1 MTTGRRRCSPWW
13 TVSSGTHR
21 GQRNHLYLRSCNRC
35 LPLRGAWAT
44 RCVRSL
50 AASTLLDGRLVLNHP
65 RIGIIAHHFDHA
77 TIPGLNV
84 SDAVSF
90 DTHKFVV
97 PNRIHIFGSGR
108 VDGLTG
114 RMDHSDAVMDLHR
127 ETRDR
132 LGPNPHWPVCH
143 RFGPRFII
151 ICHPSYS
158 SGQFIYPQTPWGF
171 NL

>member
-1 MTTGRRRCSPWW
+1 MRLGV
-13 TVSSGTHR
+13 TVITPAF
-21 GQRNHLYLRSCNRC
+21 L
-35 LPLRGAWAT
+35 
-44 RCVRSL
+44 
-50 AASTLLDGRLVLNHP
+50 TLLDGRLVRNHP
-65 RIGIIAHHFDHA
+65 QIKNIVHHFDHA

-84 SDAVSF
+84 SAVVSW

-97 PNRIHIFGSGR
+97 PNQTHLFRSGR

-114 RMDHSDAVMDLHR
+114 RMDHSDAMKDLHR
-127 ETRDR
+127 ETRYR

-158 SGQFIYPQTPWGF
+158 SGQFIYLHTSWGF